1 MYKPYAPVF
10 LPARHWDDLPAAE
23 AADRP
28 TASRLVK
35 AKPGRNRTL
44 GKRGSR
50 P

>member
-1 MYKPYAPVF
+1 MYKPIIPVAV
-10 LPARHWDDLPAAE
+10 PARRWEDLPAAE

-28 TASRLVK
+28 TASRRVK